1 MNDFMYFLYVL
12 WADLWNGSSET
23 NKPSFYFNVSRWQ
36 KYTITFEWLVLHH
49 MESTRLKKVSR
60 LLEKD
65 LGEIFQQ
72 MAKSTFPGVL
82 LTVTKVRITPDL
94 SVAKAYISIF
104 PVTSSKEIM
113 HHIQTQT
120 NFLRNELANRVR
132 LQLRIIPDLQF
143 FLDDSLDYEEN
154 INRLLRGEGE
164 NPILWT

>member
-1 MNDFMYFLYVL
+1 
-12 WADLWNGSSET
+12 
-23 NKPSFYFNVSRWQ
+23 
-36 KYTITFEWLVLHH
+36 

-104 PVTSSKEIM
+104 PVTDSKEIM
-113 HHIQTQT
+113 HHIHTQT

-164 NPILWT
+164 NPIL